1 MAVRTDIQRWALRGA
16 GSVARYVPHDR
27 AQIFAF
33 IASPKVRARPWQ
45 LYQRLHRKGGVREVY
60 PGVWIVAT
68 HALARDV
75 LRNPRLSVDEDN
87 ATVFPPSGKEL
98 GAFSVMIGRSL
109 LFVDPPD
116 HERLRRLVSRA
127 FTPRR
132 IDTLRPKVDALVAE
146 RIAALRS
153 RGSADLLQEVTY
165 PVPVA
170 VISEMLG
177 VPAEDHPRFIRWAQD
192 LAPRLD
198 LSPFRDEAVE
208 RRGDE
213 AATELGTYLEGL
225 IDDPSRRSPDGLL
238 TALVDAESEGDT
250 LTRDE
255 VVSSCALMLLAG
267 YETTANLVAN
277 SFVALFE
284 HPGELARLRAGEVSM
299 ATAVDELLRYAGPVQ
314 FAQRV
319 VMEPTDLAGEALEP
333 GVALAILVG
342 AANRDPSVFPDPDRL
357 DLGRD
362 PNPHLSFSSGI
373 HSCLGLNLA
382 RLEAEVLVRG
392 LLDGLP
398 GLRLDGRPRWKN
410 SFVLRGL
417 EGLPVRW
424 DV

>member
-1 MAVRTDIQRWALRGA
+1 MAVTTEVKKWTLRGA
-16 GSVARYVPHDR
+16 GAVARHVPHDR

-33 IASPKVRARPWQ
+33 VASHKVRARPWD

-60 PGVWIVAT
+60 PGVWIVAS

-87 ATVFPPSGKEL
+87 ATVFPPSGREL
-98 GAFSVMIGRSL
+98 GAFSEMIGRSL

-132 IDTLRPKVDALVAE
+132 IEELRPKVEALVAE
-146 RIAALRS
+146 RVASLRP
-153 RGSADLLQEVTY
+153 RGSADLLREVTY

-177 VPAEDHPRFIRWAQD
+177 VPEEDHPRFIRWAHD

-198 LSPFRDEAVE
+198 LSPFRDDEVE

-213 AATELGTYLEGL
+213 AAAELGAYLEGL

-277 SFVALFE
+277 SFVALFD
-284 HPGELARLRAGEVSM
+284 HPGELARLRAGEVAM
-299 ATAVDELLRYAGPVQ
+299 ATAVDELLRHAGPVQ

-319 VMEPTDLAGEALEP
+319 VMEPMELGGHELAP
-333 GVALAILVG
+333 GVALAVLIG
-342 AANRDPSVFPDPDRL
+342 AANRDPSVFSDPDRL

-392 LLDGLP
+392 IVDGLP

>member
-1 MAVRTDIQRWALRGA
+1 MAVMTDIQRWALRGA

-27 AQIFAF
+27 AQIFSF
-33 IASPKVRARPWQ
+33 IASPKVRARPWH

-68 HALARDV
+68 HELARGV
-75 LRNPRLSVDEDN
+75 LRNPRLSVNEDN
-87 ATVFPPSGKEL
+87 ATVFPPSTKEL
-98 GAFSVMIGRSL
+98 GAFSEMIGRSL

-132 IDTLRPKVDALVAE
+132 IAELRPKVEALVAD
-146 RIAALRS
+146 RIAALRP
-153 RGSADLLQEVTY
+153 RGSADLLREVTY

-177 VPAEDHPRFIRWAQD
+177 VPEEDHSRFIRWAHD

-198 LSPFRDEAVE
+198 VSPFRDEEVE

-213 AATELGTYLEGL
+213 AAVELGAYLEGL

-250 LTRDE
+250 LTRAE
-255 VVSSCALMLLAG
+255 VVSSSALMLLAG

-277 SFVALFE
+277 SLVALFD
-284 HPGELARLRAGEVSM
+284 HPTELARLRAGEVGT
-299 ATAVDELLRYAGPVQ
+299 ATAVDELLRHAGPVQ

-319 VMEPTDLAGEALEP
+319 VMEPLELGGHALQP

-342 AANRDPSVFPDPDRL
+342 AANRDPLVFPDPDRL

-362 PNPHLSFSSGI
+362 PNPHLSFSTGI
-373 HSCLGLNLA
+373 HS
-382 RLEAEVLVRG
+382 
-392 LLDGLP
+392 
-398 GLRLDGRPRWKN
+398 
-410 SFVLRGL
+410 
-417 EGLPVRW
+417 
-424 DV
+424 

>member
-1 MAVRTDIQRWALRGA
+1 MKRLALRGA
-16 GSVARYVPHDR
+16 GAVARHVPHDR
-27 AQIFAF
+27 ARIFAF
-33 IASPKVRARPWQ
+33 IASPKVRARPWD
-45 LYQRLHRKGGVREVY
+45 LYQHLHRSSGMREVQT
-60 PGVWIVAT
+60 GLWIVAA
-68 HALARDV
+68 HAVARDL

-87 ATVFPPSGKEL
+87 ATVYPQSTKEP
-98 GAFSVMIGRSL
+98 GAFSVMIERTL

-132 IDTLRPKVDALVAE
+132 IETLRPSVEALVAE
-146 RIAALRS
+146 RIATLRP
-153 RGSADLLQEVTY
+153 RGSADLLSEVTY

-177 VPAEDHPRFIRWAQD
+177 VPEQDHPLFIRWAEH
-192 LAPRLD
+192 LAPRFD
-198 LSPFRDEAVE
+198 VSPFRDDEVE
-208 RRGDE
+208 RRGDV
-213 AATELGTYLEGL
+213 AAAELTAYLEGL

-238 TALVDAESEGDT
+238 TALVEAEADGES

-255 VVSSCALMLLAG
+255 VVSSCALLLLAG

-277 SFVALFE
+277 SIIALLDN
-284 HPGELARLRAGEVSM
+284 PDELARLRCGDVPM

-314 FAQRV
+314 FAQRI
-319 VMEPTDLAGEALEP
+319 VMEPMDLGGHPLEP
-333 GVALAILVG
+333 GAALAILIG
-342 AANRDPSVFPDPDRL
+342 AANRDPAVFDDPDRL

-382 RLEAEVLVRG
+382 RLETEVLLRG
-392 LLDGLP
+392 IIDGLP
-398 GLRLDGRPRWKN
+398 GLRPRGRPRWKN
-410 SFVLRGL
+410 SFVLRSL

-424 DV
+424 DH